1 MNHENAA
8 LRTIRH
14 VWYVWHVWHVWHVW
28 QLRQVR
34 HAWRPRRIVAFA
46 ALSVG
51 VAAAAAAGPT
61 GSKGAAGATPPT
73 ELRLYVLDCGTIS
86 AMDPALFG
94 LKASEVNREVT
105 FVTPCYLIVHPKGTL
120 MWDVGQVPDQDIPD
134 NGTEV
139 VQQDILKATR
149 RLAPQLAAIGYRP
162 KDIAYLAM
170 SHYHAD
176 HTANAN
182 LFAGSTWIV
191 QQAEYDIM
199 FSDAQVGIRMP
210 ATYKD
215 LKTAKRITLNNADYD
230 VFGDGSVIIKTA
242 PGHTPGHQMLFL
254 KLKKFGPLLLAGDL
268 YHLPEERTLDRV
280 PTFDF
285 DAAMTRDTRKKV
297 ELFLR
302 QSGATLWIQ
311 HDPPTYAALKKAPK
325 YYD

>member
-1 MNHENAA
+1 MDYKNAVLRVIRRVRRA
-8 LRTIRH
+8 LHILTI
-14 VWYVWHVWHVWHVW
+14 
-28 QLRQVR
+28 
-34 HAWRPRRIVAFA
+34 A
-46 ALSVG
+46 AASVG
-51 VAAAAAAGPT
+51 VAVTAGAAAA
-61 GSKGAAGATPPT
+61 TPPN
-73 ELRLYVLDCGTIS
+73 ELRLYVLDCGTIA

-94 LKASEVNREVT
+94 LKASEVNRQVT

-120 MWDVGQVPDQDIPD
+120 IWDVGQVPDQDIPD

-139 VQQDILKATR
+139 VQQDILKAKR

-162 KDIAYLAM
+162 KDITYLAM
-170 SHYHAD
+170 SHYHVD

-182 LFAGSTWIV
+182 MFAGSTWIV
-191 QQAEYDIM
+191 QRAEYDIM

-210 ATYKD
+210 GTYKD

-230 VFGDGSVIIKTA
+230 VFGDGTVTIKTA

-268 YHLPEERTLDRV
+268 YHVPEERTLDRV

-285 DAAMTRDTRKKV
+285 DAAMTRATRKKV
-297 ELFLR
+297 DQFLK
-302 QSGATLWIQ
+302 QTGATLWIQ
-311 HDPPTYAALKKAPK
+311 HDPPTYASLKKAPQ

>member
-1 MNHENAA
+1 MDYKNAVP
-8 LRTIRH
+8 RVMRC
-14 VWYVWHVWHVWHVW
+14 VW
-28 QLRQVR
+28 R
-34 HAWRPRRIVAFA
+34 ARRIVAFA
-46 ALSVG
+46 ALSAC
-51 VAAAAAAGPT
+51 VAAAAGAQ
-61 GSKGAAGATPPT
+61 GAAGKTPIS

-94 LKASEVNREVT
+94 LRASEINREAT

-120 MWDVGQVPDQDIPD
+120 IWDVGQVPDQDIPD
-134 NGTEV
+134 DGTEV
-139 VQQDILKATR
+139 VQQGILKAKR
-149 RLAPQLAAIGYRP
+149 RLGPQLAAIGFEP
-162 KDIAYLAM
+162 KDITYIAM

-182 LFAGSTWIV
+182 LFAGSIWIV
-191 QQAEYDIM
+191 QQAEYDVM

-210 ATYKD
+210 DTYKD
-215 LKTAKRITLNNADYD
+215 LKTARRITLNNADYD

-285 DAAMTRDTRKKV
+285 DAAMTRATRKKV
-297 ELFLR
+297 DQFLK
-302 QSGATLWIQ
+302 QTGATLWIQ
-311 HDPPTYAALKKAPK
+311 HDLPTYASLKKAPQ
-325 YYD
+325 YYN